1 MWTRQSQNLR
11 VVTAGS
17 AVSENSERIKTM
29 KTRIITALIALCLF
43 LPFLY
48 FSDTLAFL
56 VLIQLLAFVSTYEIL
71 RCIGLDKHKALA
83 IPCYIVSILVPY
95 FCRYSEKMYCGRMEI
110 IFLIFFVLAFYMLSA
125 GVFYR
130 GKVDLSSIGTL
141 LTMEMYVVF
150 AVSSIL
156 LLRDMRFGQYVYL
169 LVFISA
175 WVTDTGAYFVG
186 KSLGRHKLIPEVSPK
201 KTIEGAVG
209 GFVVGVIGLVIYG
222 AVIGSISYATPQ
234 YLYLAIAGGVMS
246 LVSMLGDLIASLL
259 KRHFGIKDFGWI
271 LPGHGGVLDRFD
283 SVFATAPF
291 LFFLYYFI
299 PDFAL
304 FI

>member
-1 MWTRQSQNLR
+1 
-11 VVTAGS
+11 
-17 AVSENSERIKTM
+17 M
-29 KTRIITALIALCLF
+29 KTRIITAIVALCLF

-71 RCIGLDKHKALA
+71 RCVGLDKRAGVS
-83 IPCYIVSILVPY
+83 IPCYLVSIIVPY
-95 FCRYSEKMYCGRMEI
+95 FCRYYENLVGGSMAFF
-110 IFLIFFVLAFYMLSA
+110 FLIFFVMAFYLLSA

-130 GKVDLSSIGTL
+130 GKVDITSIGTL
-141 LTMEMYVVF
+141 IAMEFYVVF
-150 AVSSIL
+150 AVSSIV
-156 LLRDMRFGQYVYL
+156 LLRDIPFGKYVYL
-169 LVFISA
+169 LVFISS

-186 KSLGRHKLIPEVSPK
+186 KTLGRHKLIPEVSPK
-201 KTIEGAVG
+201 KTVEGAIG
-209 GFVVGVIGLVIYG
+209 GFVIGVIGLVAYG
-222 AVIGSISYATPQ
+222 AVIGATTNAVPQ
-234 YLYLAIAGGVMS
+234 YLYLAVAGGVMS

-259 KRHFGIKDFGWI
+259 KRHFGIKDYGWI

>member
-1 MWTRQSQNLR
+1 
-11 VVTAGS
+11 
-17 AVSENSERIKTM
+17 M
-29 KTRIITALIALCLF
+29 KTRIITALVALCLF

-56 VLIQLLAFVSTYEIL
+56 VLIQLLAFVSTFELL
-71 RCIGLDKHKALA
+71 RCIKLDKRLGVA
-83 IPCYIVSILVPY
+83 IPAYITSLVVPY
-95 FCRYSEKMYCGRMEI
+95 ICRYESKLHCEKLELV
-110 IFLIFFVLAFYMLSA
+110 FLVFFVMAFIMLSA

-130 GKVDLSSIGTL
+130 GKVEISAIGTL
-141 LTMEMYVVF
+141 IGMEMYVVF

-156 LLRDMRFGQYVYL
+156 LLRDLRYGQYVYL
-169 LVFISA
+169 LVFIAS

-186 KSLGRHKLIPEVSPK
+186 KSIGRHKLIPEVSPK
-201 KTIEGAVG
+201 KTVEGAVG
-209 GFVVGVIGLVIYG
+209 GFVTGVLFLVIYG
-222 AVIGSISYATPQ
+222 AVIGATTYATPQ

-259 KRHFGIKDFGWI
+259 KRHYDIKDYGWL
-271 LPGHGGVLDRFD
+271 LPGHGGILDRFD

-299 PDFAL
+299 PEFAL
-304 FI
+304 FL

>member
-1 MWTRQSQNLR
+1 
-11 VVTAGS
+11 
-17 AVSENSERIKTM
+17 M
-29 KTRIITALIALCLF
+29 KTRIITAVVALCLF

-48 FSDTLAFL
+48 FSDTMAFL

-71 RCIGLDKHKALA
+71 RCVGLDKRVGIS
-83 IPCYIVSILVPY
+83 IPCYLVSIIVPY
-95 FCRYSEKMYCGRMEI
+95 LCRYHEDLVLGKMAYF
-110 IFLIFFVLAFYMLSA
+110 FLIFFVMAFYLLSA

-130 GKVDLSSIGTL
+130 GKVDITSIGTL
-141 LTMEMYVVF
+141 IAMEFYVVF
-150 AVSSIL
+150 AVSAIV
-156 LLRDMRFGQYVYL
+156 LLRDIPFGKYVYL
-169 LVFISA
+169 LVFISS

-186 KSLGRHKLIPEVSPK
+186 KTLGRHKLIPEVSPK
-201 KTIEGAVG
+201 KTVEGAIG
-209 GFVVGVIGLVIYG
+209 GFVIGVIGLVVYG
-222 AVIGSISYATPQ
+222 AVIGATTKAVPQ

-259 KRHFGIKDFGWI
+259 KRHFGIKDYGWI

>member
-1 MWTRQSQNLR
+1 
-11 VVTAGS
+11 
-17 AVSENSERIKTM
+17 M
-29 KTRIITALIALCLF
+29 KTRIITALVALCLF

-48 FSDTLAFL
+48 FSDTMAFL

-71 RCIGLDKHKALA
+71 RCVGLDKRAGLS
-83 IPCYIVSILVPY
+83 IPCYLVSLFVPY
-95 FCRYSEKMYCGRMEI
+95 LCRYPEKLYCGRMEM
-110 IFLIFFVLAFYMLSA
+110 IFLIFFVLTFYLLSA

-130 GKVDLSSIGTL
+130 GKADITSIGSL
-141 LTMEMYVVF
+141 IAMELYVIF

-156 LLRDMRFGQYVYL
+156 LLRDIRFGKYVYL

-186 KSLGRHKLIPEVSPK
+186 KTLGRHKLIPEVSPK
-201 KTIEGAVG
+201 KTVEGAIG
-209 GFVVGVIGLVIYG
+209 GFVVGIIGLMVYG
-222 AVIGSISYATPQ
+222 AVIGAVTKAQPQ

-304 FI
+304 FL